1 MPYNSL
7 PLQPVKRDPP
17 GQEGL
22 PTGLPV
28 NIANGAINID
38 MGRMASG
45 VAAGLQN
52 PATQVLY
59 FFFREGEDIGLSIAL
74 VPKVL

>member
-59 FFFREGEDIGLSIAL
+59 FFSGRERTLGCL
-74 VPKVL
+74 

>member
-52 PATQVLY
+52 PNAQV
-59 FFFREGEDIGLSIAL
+59 FLSNYYTVIVSPL
-74 VPKVL
+74 